1 MAVPDKKSS
10 QKVSSILSQGGA
22 EDFDIFCNQCDK
34 DDIRL
39 PAFGYCVDCE
49 VHLCQTCYN
58 THRRPKPLRHHQ
70 LLDKDHMPQKQNLSK
85 SLKST
90 LGPQDGDLSKPCTKH
105 TKEKI
110 KFYCHDHNTL
120 ICSICV
126 TLEHTPT
133 SCNVD
138 YIPDISGEILDSTEF
153 KETLKDIH
161 KLTEECCQITKD
173 MKQRVAKSTTSLK
186 DSIAE
191 IEKFRKEINKRL
203 DELEKEVKDTATTIQ
218 HDNSKKLKTT
228 ETTCDNI
235 NRSLQASADTLKHLN
250 TNKKTDQLFTELKTA
265 QQQILHN
272 ENLTKKLLTTNDVDE
287 YTFEPNHAIKK
298 LIKNEKSLG
307 ALRKKAIKQPAQSKN
322 TATVPMKMTS
332 SRNINVK
339 TSSDTKELKQPA
351 QSKNKAALPM
361 KMSTSRN
368 IDVKTSSDTEECH
381 ISGLIVFSQNQ
392 VFVADNNNKSIKMID
407 INSEEIKQL
416 KLESKPWDITIVTRD
431 TLAVTLTYTDTIQ
444 FISFSSNS
452 LSLKNKLKVSGW
464 CHGISHH
471 QGKLAL
477 TFLSPAKLQIMD
489 LKGNMKITVEKD
501 SNGDSIFI
509 QPWYVTTN
517 SHSIYVSD
525 TYKCEVIWFNW
536 QGEMIGRKVDIE
548 LPRGISLLDDGSFFV
563 SDYKGNCIYRV
574 SGDCKDRTTILKDVE
589 CPEAICW
596 CAETSTLY
604 LNTYMIFSKKNSH
617 IKVYKMV

>member
-1 MAVPDKKSS
+1 MAVPGKKSS

-22 EDFDIFCNQCDK
+22 EDFDIFCNQCDR

-90 LGPQDGDLSKPCTKH
+90 SGAQDGDLSKPCTKH
-105 TKEKI
+105 TKEVI

-120 ICSICV
+120 ICSVCV
-126 TLEHTPT
+126 TLEHPTT

-138 YIPDISGEILDSTEF
+138 YIPDISGQILDSTEF

-186 DSIAE
+186 DAIAE
-191 IEKFRKEINKRL
+191 IDNFRTEINKRL
-203 DELEKEVKDTATTIQ
+203 DELEMEVKDTATTIQ
-218 HDNSKKLKTT
+218 HDNNKKLKTT

-250 TNKKTDQLFTELKTA
+250 TNKKTDQLFTELKSA

-272 ENLTKKLLTTNDVDE
+272 ENIAKKLPTTNDVDE
-287 YTFEPNHAIKK
+287 YTFESNHTIKK
-298 LIKNEKSLG
+298 LLQNEKSLG
-307 ALRKKAIKQPAQSKN
+307 SLRKKGIKQPAQPKN
-322 TATVPMKMTS
+322 KAAVPMKMTTS
-332 SRNINVK
+332 GNINVK
-339 TSSDTKELKQPA
+339 TSSDTEDCWITGITVSL
-351 QSKNKAALPM
+351 
-361 KMSTSRN
+361 
-368 IDVKTSSDTEECH
+368 
-381 ISGLIVFSQNQ
+381 QNQ
-392 VFVADNNNKSIKMID
+392 LFVADYKNKSIKMMD

-416 KLESKPWDITIVTRD
+416 QLESNPWDITIVTND
-431 TLAVTLTYTDTIQ
+431 TLAVTLLYTNTIQ
-444 FISFSSNS
+444 FLSFSSNS
-452 LSLKNKLKVSGW
+452 LSLKNKLKVDG
-464 CHGISHH
+464 CFGISHH

-477 TFLSPAKLQIMD
+477 TFSLPPKLQIMD
-489 LKGNMKITVEKD
+489 LKGNMKIKVEKD
-501 SNGDSIFI
+501 SNGDNIFNSL
-509 QPWYVTTN
+509 WYVTTN

-525 TYKCEVIWFNW
+525 YFKHEVIWFNW
-536 QGEMIGRKVDIE
+536 QGEMIGRNVDNE
-548 LPRGISLLDDGSFFV
+548 CPRGISLLDNGSFFV
-563 SDYKGNCIYRV
+563 SDYLGKCIYRV
-574 SGDCKDRTTILKDVE
+574 SSDCKDWTTILKKVE
-589 CPEAICW
+589 FPQAICW

-604 LNTYMIFSKKNSH
+604 LSTYTGLSEERNND
-617 IKVYKMV
+617 IKEYKMV